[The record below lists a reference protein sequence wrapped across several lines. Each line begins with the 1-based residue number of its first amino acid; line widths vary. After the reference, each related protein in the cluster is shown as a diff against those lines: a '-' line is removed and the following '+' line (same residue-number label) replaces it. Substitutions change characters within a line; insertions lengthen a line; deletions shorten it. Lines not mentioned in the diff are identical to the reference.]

1 MKKIIR
7 IVVLCLVG
15 GLIIVAIASSSATK
29 PTTAEQV
36 WDERATVGS
45 LEAKNYYIMYTDIM
59 CPYCDVFT
67 REAIENEE
75 AFNKFVED
83 NNVLFE
89 VRVTDMLYDSV
100 GSEYSRES
108 AVATYCAKNKD
119 KFFEY
124 YHAAVMQLYEDYH
137 SKGIGDSKTS
147 PQIKDLPENYW
158 VEIGKNIGLGEGF
171 ENCYKNSETLDEV
184 IKNTTKAEKFASGL
198 PYFDLNGE
206 GVAGYDASWGWETLM
221 KAGLKK

>member
-1 MKKIIR
+1 MKRIIR
-7 IVVLCLVG
+7 IVALCLVG
-15 GLIIVAIASSSATK
+15 GLVLVAIISSSATK

-36 WDERATVGS
+36 WDERAIVGN
-45 LEAKNYYIMYTDIM
+45 LDAKNYYVMYTDIM

-67 REAIENEE
+67 REVVDNEE
-75 AFNKFVED
+75 EFNKFIED
-83 NNVLFE
+83 NNILFE

-108 AVATYCAKNKD
+108 AVATYCAKNED

-124 YHAAVMQLYEDYH
+124 YHAAVKQLYEDYH

-147 PQIKDLPENYW
+147 PKIENLPKDYW
-158 VEIGKNIGLGEGF
+158 VKIGEKIGLGEKF
-171 ENCYKNSETLDEV
+171 EDCYNNSETLAEV
-184 IKNTTKAEKFASGL
+184 INNTTKAERLASGL

-206 GVAGYDASWGWETLM
+206 GVAGYDANWGWETLM
-221 KAGLKK
+221 KAGLKE

>member
-7 IVVLCLVG
+7 IVALCLVG
-15 GLIIVAIASSSATK
+15 GLILVAIISSSATK
-29 PTTAEQV
+29 PTVAEQV
-36 WDERATVGS
+36 WDERATVGN
-45 LEAKNYYIMYTDIM
+45 LEAKNYYVMYTDLM

-67 REAIENEE
+67 REVVNNEE
-75 AFNKFVED
+75 EFNKFIE
-83 NNVLFE
+83 NNNILFE

-108 AVATYCAKNKD
+108 AVATYCAKNEN
-119 KFFEY
+119 KFFDY

-147 PQIKDLPENYW
+147 PQIKDLPEDYW
-158 VEIGKNIGLGEGF
+158 IKIGENIGLSEEF
-171 ENCYKNSETLDEV
+171 ADCYNNSETLAEV
-184 IKNTTKAEKFASGL
+184 ISNTTKAEKMASGL

-206 GVAGYDASWGWETLM
+206 GVAGYDASWGWEALM
-221 KAGLKK
+221 RAVLKE